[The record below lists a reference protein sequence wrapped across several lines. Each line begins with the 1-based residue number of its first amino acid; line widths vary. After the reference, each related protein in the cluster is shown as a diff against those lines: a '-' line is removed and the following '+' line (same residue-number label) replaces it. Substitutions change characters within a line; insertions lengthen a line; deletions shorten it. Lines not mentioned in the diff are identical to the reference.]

1 MEKNGNYSLLWKRT
15 FETQEK
21 MSKNENAVAILLLN
35 VYLCNLAV
43 PCGILSALRIFHLLL
58 YLEKKKTVVLL
69 LLFSK
74 GKRLDAI
81 LAVSSAPV
89 QMPSI

>member
-15 FETQEK
+15 FETQER
-21 MSKNENAVAILLLN
+21 MTKNENDSAVLLSN

-43 PCGILSALRIFHLLL
+43 PCGILSTLRIFHLLL